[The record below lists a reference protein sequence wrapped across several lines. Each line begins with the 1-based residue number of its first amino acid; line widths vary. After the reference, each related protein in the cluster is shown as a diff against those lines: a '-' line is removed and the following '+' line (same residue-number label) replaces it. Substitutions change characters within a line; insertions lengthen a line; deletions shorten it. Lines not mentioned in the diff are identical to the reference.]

1 MRGEGLTRESRMW
14 RRLSDH
20 AGVARPVQLDF
31 MPTYA
36 AHLRHLIMEG
46 VDHPNSFS
54 QPLKGMKVVVDAGN
68 GSGGFFKSLVSSLPL
83 PPHA

>member
-1 MRGEGLTRESRMW
+1 MECGDGGR
-14 RRLSDH
+14 
-20 AGVARPVQLDF
+20 AGVAKPVQLDF

-68 GSGGFFKSLVSSLPL
+68 GSGGFFKSLVGS
-83 PPHA
+83 PPPSTKCLTL